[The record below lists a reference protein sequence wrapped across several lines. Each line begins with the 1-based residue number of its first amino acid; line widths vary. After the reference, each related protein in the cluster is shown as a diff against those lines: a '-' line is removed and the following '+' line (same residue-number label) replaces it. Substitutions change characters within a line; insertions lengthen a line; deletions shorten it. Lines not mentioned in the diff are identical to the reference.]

1 MPPETRWRARAR
13 VDEPEP
19 RAPANG
25 GGGPWERARGLST
38 AVGAGGSFDPRACG
52 ILAAVWSRTS
62 LGRWLS
68 GADRWRSAL
77 ALLSLLVSACEASSS
92 APALQILEEA
102 DRRASFEAVPATSTV
117 FDGRAVR
124 LRGLRGEVLGLTVW
138 QREPA
143 PVALRFERPG
153 VAAQGFAVEWA
164 EVTRPSTVMYGGSR
178 GAGRYVDGLTAA
190 AAPAG
195 SPAYFDVMVQ
205 PDAEP
210 GLHRGVL
217 RVGAREVAVEL
228 EVVDASLPALGAAPW
243 VWAYYDPRELAWQH
257 GLAPGAPLG
266 GYDTLELE
274 GSCAAMF
281 RAHGVL
287 ATPMLAAE
295 DWPRRRHL
303 LAGARAVPV
312 LLPEQR
318 DAGSLRRAAR
328 FWQGALAGDQL
339 AFVIPIDEPRQLER
353 KAEVRA
359 LAEAVAAARR
369 DTGTE
374 RLRLAVT
381 DAPHPIYGDWIDLYI
396 SPRAVSLRP
405 SGPRRAPRWTYNG
418 NPPYAGSMVL
428 DAGNAD
434 LRTWGWIGWRWQVP
448 LWYVWDALYWHD
460 RHNARRR
467 NLARPGR
474 AMTGADAVTFDDGED
489 HGNRDGVLALPG
501 PRAEPCRPTLRLK
514 ALRRG
519 LQDRQLLEA
528 ASCEA
533 SRVAAAR
540 LAARLLPFALGD
552 AAPHALTPAISAQA
566 WSQARRE
573 LVELAA
579 ACASA
584 PRAPTPGRRDGG

>member
-1 MPPETRWRARAR
+1 M
-13 VDEPEP
+13 V
-19 RAPANG
+19 
-25 GGGPWERARGLST
+25 LL
-38 AVGAGGSFDPRACG
+38 GA
-52 ILAAVWSRTS
+52 
-62 LGRWLS
+62 
-68 GADRWRSAL
+68 
-77 ALLSLLVSACEASSS
+77 VSACESTS

-102 DRRASFEAVPATSTV
+102 DRRASFEGVPGASTV
-117 FDGRAVR
+117 FDGRTVR
-124 LRGLRGEVLGLTVW
+124 LRAARGEVLGLTVW
-138 QREPA
+138 QRSPS
-143 PVALRFERPG
+143 PVTLAFSQAG
-153 VAAQGFAVEWA
+153 VAAQGFEVEWA
-164 EVTRPSTVMYGGSR
+164 TVARPSTVMYGGSR
-178 GAGRYVDGLTAA
+178 GAGRYVDGLAPA

-195 SPAYFDVMVQ
+195 SPVYFDVKVAA
-205 PDAEP
+205 DAEP
-210 GLHRGVL
+210 GPHRGVL
-217 RVGAREVAVEL
+217 RAGAREVAVEL
-228 EVVDASLPALGAAPW
+228 EVMAVSLAPLGASPR

-274 GSCAAMF
+274 SSCAAMF
-281 RAHGVL
+281 RDHGVL

-312 LLPEQR
+312 LLPEAR
-318 DAGSLRRAAR
+318 DAASLRQAAR
-328 FWQGALAGDQL
+328 FWQDALAGDQF
-339 AFVIPIDEPRQLER
+339 AFVIPIDEPRQLDR

-359 LAEAVAAARR
+359 LAEAVATARR

-405 SGPRRAPRWTYNG
+405 SGPLRAPRWTYNG

-428 DAGNAD
+428 DAGSAD

-467 NLARPGR
+467 GLARPGR
-474 AMTGADAVTFDDGED
+474 AMTGQDAVTFDDGED

-501 PRAEPCRPTLRLK
+501 PRAETCRPTLRLK
-514 ALRRG
+514 MLRRG

-528 ASCEA
+528 ASCEG
-533 SRVAAAR
+533 SRAAAAR
-540 LAARLLPFALGD
+540 LAARLVPFALGD

-573 LVELAA
+573 LLELAA
-579 ACASA
+579 TCA
-584 PRAPTPGRRDGG
+584 RDR